1 MAAPLRIQSAAT
13 NYFNIQCHDG
23 HPPTFEGLALALG
36 FTSFNQLR
44 TAILNDNHPQDS
56 RDIIVMACAHL
67 ADEYQQN
74 GLLETLNPQFIKY
87 LLSAYLNITEKHE
100 VATSSDNTFTIRWE
114 QPQQTSIDKAN
125 QEARAITKEDIAATA
140 SSKTLLENELRDL
153 ELQDI
158 L

>member
-1 MAAPLRIQSAAT
+1 
-13 NYFNIQCHDG
+13 
-23 HPPTFEGLALALG
+23 
-36 FTSFNQLR
+36 
-44 TAILNDNHPQDS
+44 
-56 RDIIVMACAHL
+56 MACAHL